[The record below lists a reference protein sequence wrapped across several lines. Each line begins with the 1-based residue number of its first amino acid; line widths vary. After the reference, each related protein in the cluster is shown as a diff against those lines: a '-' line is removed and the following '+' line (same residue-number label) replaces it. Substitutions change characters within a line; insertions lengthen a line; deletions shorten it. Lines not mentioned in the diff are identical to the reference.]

1 MNVAIIGAGA
11 LGRSFALA
19 CARAGLP
26 VTLEDVMPDKL
37 RQAGVEFASLGHAVR
52 LVSTVEDAV
61 AEADIAVDFVP
72 DDLESKLEIWS
83 LLDRM
88 APPRTILCT
97 PSEALSITDLAS
109 CTYRPDRCI
118 MARGPLTGGSPLQLL
133 TARETSAA
141 TLSLSKQLFSM
152 IGCTVTPHPDP
163 DLPQLL
169 RNMHAT
175 VL

>member
-26 VTLEDVMPDKL
+26 VVLEDVMPDKL

-61 AEADIAVDFVP
+61 ADADIVIDFVP

-97 PSEALSITDLAS
+97 PSEILSITDLAS
-109 CTYRPDRCI
+109 CTYRADRCI
-118 MARGPLTGGSPLQLL
+118 MARGPLTGPLQLL
-133 TARETSAA
+133 TARQTSAA
-141 TLSLSKQLFSM
+141 TLDHATRLFTA
-152 IGCTVTPHPDP
+152 IGCTLTSLPDP

-169 RNMHAT
+169 KNMHAT
-175 VL
+175 IL